1 MTELKQVLVI
11 RGPNGITYRAK
22 IYDTVPQPR
31 LRLENKETGRI
42 AYAKMGKSDNPRALP
57 VPLFINGEK
66 RLALLS
72 SFTPRIGGPLYLAGA
87 GAISI
92 KRREK
97 GSTKRILHTN
107 IYTAGQGSLYFI
119 KQIGSNLT

>member
-22 IYDTVPQPR
+22 TYDTVPKPR
-31 LRLENKETGRI
+31 LRLENKETGFI
-42 AYAKMGKSDNPRALP
+42 AYVKMGNPGDPQALSA
-57 VPLFINGEK
+57 PLFIRGEK

-72 SFTPRIGGPLYLAGA
+72 SYTPRIGGPLYLAGA

-92 KRREK
+92 KRWEK

-107 IYTAGQGSLYFI
+107 IYAAGRGSLYFI
-119 KQIGSNLT
+119 KQIGGNLT